1 MALSVVLRV
10 PGLALS
16 PVTMLLMLM
25 EGRPG
30 PCWWPLVV
38 TELEADPGPGVEVAG
53 GGVLPLERMGRL
65 AAGGCSWVSDW

>member
-10 PGLALS
+10 PGLAPS
-16 PVTMLLMLM
+16 PLTMLLMLI
-25 EGRPG
+25 EGRPA

-38 TELEADPGPGVEVAG
+38 AELEADPGPGVDVAG

-65 AAGGCSWVSDW
+65 APGGCNWVSAG